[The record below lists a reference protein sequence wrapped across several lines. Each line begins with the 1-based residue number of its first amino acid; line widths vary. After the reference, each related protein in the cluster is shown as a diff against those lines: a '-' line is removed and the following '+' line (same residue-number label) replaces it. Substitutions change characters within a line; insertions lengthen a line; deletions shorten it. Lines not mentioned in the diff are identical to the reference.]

1 VRSRPDP
8 LLADGPGADAAEP
21 APEGKSTPAL
31 ARAGIAALL
40 ASTCC
45 VLPLVFAIVGVSGAW
60 IAQLHWMTP
69 YSGALSALA
78 VVALAIAGWRIYGPA
93 RQGAQCEADSV
104 CARTSGAARGWFW
117 ALAAL
122 TLLPL
127 VLRFAAPLFY

>member
-1 VRSRPDP
+1 MN
-8 LLADGPGADAAEP
+8 GPAAGADEP
-21 APEGKSTPAL
+21 APGGKTGPAL
-31 ARAGIAALL
+31 ALAGIAALL

-69 YSGALSALA
+69 YSGALTVLA
-78 VVALAIAGWRIYGPA
+78 GVALLVAGWRIYGPA
-93 RQGAQCEADSV
+93 SKQAVCEPGSV
-104 CARTSGAARGWFW
+104 CARTGNATRGWFW

-127 VLRFAAPLFY
+127 VLRLVAPLFY

>member
-8 LLADGPGADAAEP
+8 LLADGPA
-21 APEGKSTPAL
+21 GKSASAL
-31 ARAGIAALL
+31 ALAGIAALL

-78 VVALAIAGWRIYGPA
+78 VVALLVAGWQIYGPA
-93 RQGAQCEADSV
+93 RAGAQCEPGGV
-104 CARTSGAARGWFW
+104 CARASGTARAWFW
-117 ALAAL
+117 VLAAL
-122 TLLPL
+122 TVLPF
-127 VLRFAAPLFY
+127 VLSFAAPLFY